1 MIKTYLKHCMIDKF
15 INSIFDGLF
24 TTFDIMPELVVGRK
38 YRIIEFTVKTLIG
51 KGILNDVVYL
61 GYFDGHRFESG
72 TYSSPWAT
80 TVPIIEYLTLSSRY
94 DLTLTLIYE

>member
-24 TTFDIMPELVVGRK
+24 TTFDIMPELVIGRK
-38 YRIIEFTVKTLIG
+38 YRVVEFRVINMFG
-51 KGILNDVVYL
+51 KGILTDVVYL

-72 TYSSPWAT
+72 TYT
-80 TVPIIEYLTLSSRY
+80 TPCGSDKILKHMTLSNKSI
-94 DLTLTLIYE
+94 LTLILE